1 MKHIVRGA
9 ALLLLLTLTAALFT
23 ACGSKPAREPEVSE
37 LTDAIDAAI
46 GNEGSMIAV
55 DEAYVKGA
63 MKMDVSAFAGWCVKI
78 NAYGANVDEY
88 GVFRGADEAQAAE
101 IKKAVEDYLAMRVD
115 SWMDAYMPEEKPK
128 VTSAQMKTEGNYVCY
143 CILSDENK
151 TAAFK
156 AFENS
161 FKA

>member
-1 MKHIVRGA
+1 MKHIVRAA

-78 NAYGANVDEY
+78 NATAPTWTNTACSGA
-88 GVFRGADEAQAAE
+88 RTRRRPPRS
-101 IKKAVEDYLAMRVD
+101 KKPWRTTWRCAWIPGWTRTCRRK
-115 SWMDAYMPEEKPK
+115 SRR
-128 VTSAQMKTEGNYVCY
+128 
-143 CILSDENK
+143 
-151 TAAFK
+151 
-156 AFENS
+156 
-161 FKA
+161 